1 MYSNKEIRRAIR
13 KYVKRKG
20 MQNTRD
26 VIRIFADAYQTSK
39 QRISGNLRSLKY
51 DDKTIN
57 ITTFIPDTY
66 SIMQ

>member
-13 KYVKRKG
+13 KYVKRNG
-20 MQNTRD
+20 VQNTRD
-26 VIRIFADAYQTSK
+26 VIRIFANAYQTSK

-57 ITTFIPDTY
+57 ITTFIPATY